1 MKRNEMKRFRYILP
15 FALLIFVCTAFL
27 GRIIVWQNLSPE
39 VQASSELK
47 VRTLTVRAARG
58 EIYDRN
64 GNKLVSNEYSY
75 NIYIEKGDYPTDN
88 DKANEMLITLW
99 NKTQAEA
106 FSSLPVSHSDGEYK
120 IELPENE
127 GSREHK
133 NYKKMLSILGLDEST
148 DCKAFISA
156 LEKRYGI
163 FDKEGNAKYKDDEI
177 MAVLSAR
184 YALEV
189 ADFSVLNPFTL
200 VEKAPDDMIISVKE
214 ANLDGV
220 EIEKKATRVY
230 NYPGYASHILGRTG
244 KIQSADMEYYTE
256 LGYPMDAIV
265 GIDGAEKVFEEYLRG
280 VDGTLVIVEDKE
292 GNIVDEYYKKQPIA
306 GKDVYLTI
314 DIGMQ
319 TAAEDALDYNI
330 SYIKQTAEDTIKKE
344 TEKYTDANGNLVPW
358 AEIPSKIGE
367 DVSAGAA
374 TLVNPNNGEIY
385 ALASNP
391 TFDLTTY
398 TSDYADLLN
407 AKNSPLYNRALMGNY
422 EPGSTFKVGVAAAAL
437 ENKIIT
443 PNERIYDY
451 GIYKYYDDFQPQC
464 WVYSS
469 YGVTH
474 GNINVTQ
481 AIQHSC
487 NYFFYDVGRR
497 LTIEKMNRYSSSLGL
512 GQQTGIELPESKGIL
527 AGPEYRASINKSW
540 MPGDT
545 VQAAIGQSDNTFTPL
560 QISMYL
566 SSLLNNGTRYKA
578 HILHSVREY
587 GTGEIVYQPEI
598 SVMSQA
604 SLSDENGQILKNA
617 MKSVME
623 NGTAAPV
630 FADYP
635 IEIGGKTGTA
645 QVGKDKSNNGIFM
658 AFAPYDKP
666 EIVAS
671 CIIEQAGGSNEVG
684 ITIRRMFNKY
694 FGIVEE

>member
-1 MKRNEMKRFRYILP
+1 MKRLRYILP
-15 FALLIFVCTAFL
+15 FAVLVFVCTAFL
-27 GRIIVWQNLSPE
+27 GRVIVWQTSSPDI
-39 VQASSELK
+39 QANSELK
-47 VRTLTVRAARG
+47 VRTLTVRAIRG

-75 NIYIEKGDYPTDN
+75 NIYIEKGGYPTENSQIN
-88 DKANEMLITLW
+88 DMLITLRD
-99 NKTQAEA
+99 KTDADA
-106 FSSLPVSHSDGEYK
+106 FSALPVSVSGGEYK
-120 IELPENE
+120 FELPENKDE
-127 GSREHK
+127 RGYK
-133 NYKKMLSILGLDEST
+133 NYKKMLGILGLDESSE
-148 DCKAFISA
+148 CKDFVST
-156 LEKRYGI
+156 LEKRYGVL
-163 FDKEGNAKYKDDEI
+163 DKDGNALYNDDEK
-177 MAVLSAR
+177 MAIISAR

-189 ADFSVLNPFTL
+189 ADFSVLNPYTL
-200 VEKAPDDMIISVKE
+200 VEKASDKMVISVKE
-214 ANLDGV
+214 ANLHGV
-220 EIEKKATRVY
+220 EIEKNATRVY

-244 KIQSADMEYYTE
+244 KIQSADIEYYTE

-265 GIDGAEKVFEEYLRG
+265 GVDGAEKVFEEYLRG
-280 VDGTLVIVEDKE
+280 VDGTLVVVEDKE
-292 GNIVDEYYKKQPIA
+292 GNIVDEYFKKEPIA

-314 DIGMQ
+314 DIGLQ
-319 TAAEDALDYNI
+319 TAAEDALEYNI
-330 SYIKQTAEDTIKKE
+330 NYIRQTAEDTIKKE

-358 AEIPSKIGE
+358 AEIPSRIGE

-437 ENKIIT
+437 ENGIISR
-443 PNERIYDY
+443 NDRIYDY
-451 GIYKYYDDFQPQC
+451 GVYKYYDDFQPQC
-464 WVYSS
+464 WIYSS

-474 GNINVTQ
+474 GNVNVTQ

-497 LTIEKMNRYSSSLGL
+497 LTIEKMNDYTSSLGL
-512 GQQTGIELPESKGIL
+512 GQYTGIELPESKGIL
-527 AGPEYRASINKSW
+527 AGPEYRASVNKIW
-540 MPGDT
+540 VPGDT

-578 HILHSVREY
+578 HVLHSVREY
-587 GTGEIVYQPEI
+587 GSGEIVYSPET

-604 SLSDENGQILKNA
+604 NLSEENGQVLKNA

-630 FADYP
+630 FANYP

-658 AFAPYDKP
+658 AFAPYDNP

-684 ITIRRMFNKY
+684 ITIRKMFNQY
-694 FGIVEE
+694 FGIVEG